1 MVNHYM
7 YELYKQGASFKHGDA
22 LCYAVKNVCNRKF
35 TQSSHFIRFTYH
47 SDALCGYTVFD
58 GGLNYQSGT
67 LPCPPMLKVLLY
79 DYVGL
84 CDITKISYHIIGN
97 IGVV

>member
-7 YELYKQGASFKHGDA
+7 SELYKQGAPFKCGDA

-47 SDALCGYTVFD
+47 SDALCGYIF
-58 GGLNYQSGT
+58 
-67 LPCPPMLKVLLY
+67 
-79 DYVGL
+79 
-84 CDITKISYHIIGN
+84 
-97 IGVV
+97 